1 MTPLEE
7 EIRRI
12 IAFDGPMP
20 ISEYMRTCLGH
31 PKYGYYVARDPLGP
45 LGDFTT
51 APEVSQMFG
60 ELLGAW
66 AAAVWQQMG
75 APARVNL
82 VELGPG
88 RGTLMADALRA
99 AKALPAFRAALAV
112 HLVEMSDVLAA
123 KQRETLPPSGVP
135 VTWHRDVRA
144 IPEGPAI
151 VLANE
156 FFDALPIHHAVRSE
170 QGWHE
175 RVVALGKDDRLA
187 FAVNP
192 VPAMNF
198 ETAVPGAIRE
208 APVGTIYEWRSAATM
223 LEIIQRLKNH
233 GGAALVI
240 DYGYTETQVGE
251 TLQGVRRH
259 SYADPLADPGE
270 VDLTAH
276 VDFGALAHAGMASG
290 VNVNGPLTQGEF
302 LRRLGIAQRAT
313 RLKADATPQQAADID
328 SALARLTAPDQM
340 GELFKVLAFADAKL
354 GALPGFDAK

>member
-1 MTPLEE
+1 MTPLEH
-7 EIRRI
+7 EIRRL

-31 PKYGYYVARDPLGP
+31 PKYGYYVTRDPLGSS
-45 LGDFTT
+45 GDFTT

-75 APARVNL
+75 SPARVSL

-99 AKALPAFRAALAV
+99 AQALPAFRAALAV

-123 KQRETLPPSGVP
+123 KQRETLGASGVP
-135 VTWHRDVRA
+135 VAWHRDVRE
-144 IPEGPAI
+144 IPAGPAI

-156 FFDALPIHHAVRSE
+156 FFDTLPIHHAVRGE

-175 RVVALGKDDRLA
+175 RVVALDKDDRLA

-198 ETAVPGAIRE
+198 EKALPDAVRA
-208 APVGTIYEWRSAATM
+208 APVGAIYEWRSATYAF
-223 LEIIQRLKNH
+223 EIIHHLKTH

-240 DYGYTETQVGE
+240 DYGHAETQAGE
-251 TLQGVRRH
+251 TLQGVRH
-259 SYADPLADPGE
+259 HAYADPLGDPGE

-276 VDFGALAHAGMASG
+276 VDFEALAHAGRASG
-290 VNVNGPLTQGEF
+290 MSVNGPLGQGEF
-302 LRRLGIAQRAT
+302 LRRLGIEQRAA
-313 RLKADATPQQAADID
+313 RLKANATAQQAADIK
-328 SALARLTAPDQM
+328 SALARLIAPDQM
-340 GELFKVLAFADAKL
+340 GELFKVLAFADRNL
-354 GALPGFDAK
+354 GALPGFDS

>member
-66 AAAVWQQMG
+66 AAAVWQQM
-75 APARVNL
+75 
-82 VELGPG
+82 
-88 RGTLMADALRA
+88 
-99 AKALPAFRAALAV
+99 ALPAFRAALAV

-123 KQRETLPPSGVP
+123 KQCETLTPSGVP

-151 VLANE
+151 FLANE
-156 FFDALPIHHAVRSE
+156 FLDALPIHHAVRSE

-192 VPAMNF
+192 VPAMHF
-198 ETAVPGAIRE
+198 ETALPDTVRK
-208 APVGTIYEWRSAATM
+208 APVGAIYEWRSAAY
-223 LEIIQRLKNH
+223 LLDIIRHLKGH

-240 DYGYTETQVGE
+240 DYGYIETQVGE

-259 SYADPLADPGE
+259 SYADPLVDPGE

-276 VDFGALAHAGMASG
+276 VDFAALAHAGRASG
-290 VNVNGPLTQGEF
+290 VNVNGPLPQGEF

-340 GELFKVLAFADAKL
+340 GELFKVLALADPKL
-354 GALPGFDAK
+354 GVLPGFGS

>member
-1 MTPLEE
+1 MTPLEQ

-31 PKYGYYVARDPLGP
+31 PKYGYYVTRDPLGS

-66 AAAVWQQMG
+66 AAAVWLEMG
-75 APARVNL
+75 SPAGVNL

-99 AKALPAFRAALAV
+99 ANALPAFRAAIAV
-112 HLVEMSDVLAA
+112 HLVEMSDVLMA
-123 KQRETLPPSGVP
+123 KQRETLGASGAA
-135 VTWHRDVRA
+135 VTWHRDVRE
-144 IPEGPAI
+144 IPAGPAI

-156 FFDALPIHHAVRSE
+156 FFDALPIHHAVRGE

-175 RVVALGKDDRLA
+175 RVVAIGKDDRLA

-192 VPAMNF
+192 VPMLDF
-198 ETAVPGAIRE
+198 EKMLPEALRE
-208 APVGTIYEWRSAATM
+208 APLGSIYEWRSAAYA
-223 LEIIQRLKNH
+223 LEIIHHLKSH

-240 DYGYTETQVGE
+240 DYGYGETQVGE
-251 TLQGVRRH
+251 TLQGVRH
-259 SYADPLADPGE
+259 HTYADPLTDPGE

-276 VDFGALAHAGMASG
+276 LDFSALAHAGRASG
-290 VNVNGPLTQGEF
+290 VNVSGPLTQGGF
-302 LRRLGIAQRAT
+302 LRRLGIEQRAA
-313 RLKADATPQQAADID
+313 RLKANATPQQAADID

-340 GELFKVLAFADAKL
+340 GELFKVLVIADPKL
-354 GALPGFDAK
+354 GALPGFDS

>member
-31 PKYGYYVARDPLGP
+31 PKYGYYVTRDPLGP

-66 AAAVWQQMG
+66 AAAVWRQMG
-75 APARVNL
+75 SPARVDL

-99 AKALPAFRAALAV
+99 ARALPAFRAAIAV
-112 HLVEMSDVLAA
+112 HLVEMSDVLMA
-123 KQRETLPPSGVP
+123 KQRETLGASGVP
-135 VTWHRDVRA
+135 VAWHHDVRE
-144 IPEGPAI
+144 IPAGPAI

-156 FFDALPIHHAVRSE
+156 FFDALPIHQAVRGE
-170 QGWHE
+170 RGWHE
-175 RVVALGKDDRLA
+175 RVVALGKDEQLA

-192 VPAMNF
+192 VPMLDF
-198 ETAVPGAIRE
+198 EKMLPEALRE
-208 APVGTIYEWRSAATM
+208 APAGAIYEWRSAAYS
-223 LEIIQRLKNH
+223 LEIIHRLKSH

-240 DYGYTETQVGE
+240 DYGYAETQVGE
-251 TLQGVRRH
+251 TFQAVRKH
-259 SYADPLADPGE
+259 AYADPLVDPGE

-276 VDFGALAHAGMASG
+276 VDFGALAHAGRASG
-290 VNVNGPLTQGEF
+290 VGVNGPLTQGEF
-302 LRRLGIAQRAT
+302 LRRLGIEQRAT
-313 RLKADATPQQAADID
+313 RLKQNATSQQAADID
-328 SALARLTAPDQM
+328 SAFARLTAPDQM
-340 GELFKVLAFADAKL
+340 GELFKVLAFADPKL
-354 GALPGFDAK
+354 GALPGFDS

>member
-20 ISEYMRTCLGH
+20 ISEYMRTCLTH
-31 PKYGYYVARDPLGP
+31 PKYGYYVTRDPLGS

-75 APARVNL
+75 SPARVNL

-99 AKALPAFRAALAV
+99 AKALPAFRAAIAV
-112 HLVEMSDVLAA
+112 HLVEMSDVLTA
-123 KQRETLPPSGVP
+123 KQRETLGASGVP
-135 VTWHRDVRA
+135 VAWHRDVRE
-144 IPEGPAI
+144 IPAGPTI

-156 FFDALPIHHAVRSE
+156 FFDALPIHHAVRGE
-170 QGWHE
+170 QSWHE
-175 RVVALGKDDRLA
+175 RVVAIGKDDRLA

-192 VPAMNF
+192 VPLPDF
-198 ETAVPGAIRE
+198 EKTLPDAVRS
-208 APVGTIYEWRSAATM
+208 APVGAIYEWRSSTYA
-223 LEIIQRLKNH
+223 LEIIRHLKSH
-233 GGAALVI
+233 GGAALII
-240 DYGYTETQVGE
+240 DYGYGETQVGE

-259 SYADPLADPGE
+259 TYADPLDHPGE
-270 VDLTAH
+270 IDLTAH
-276 VDFGALAHAGMASG
+276 VDFAALAHTGRASG
-290 VNVNGPLTQGEF
+290 MTVNGPLTQGEF
-302 LRRLGIAQRAT
+302 LRRLGVEQRST
-313 RLKADATPQQAADID
+313 RLKANATPQQAADID

-340 GELFKVLAFADAKL
+340 GELFKVLVIADPKL
-354 GALPGFDAK
+354 GALPGFEI

>member
-1 MTPLEE
+1 MTPLEQ

-12 IAFDGPMP
+12 IALDGPMT

-31 PKYGYYVARDPLGP
+31 PKYGYYVTRDPLGP

-66 AAAVWQQMG
+66 AAAVWRQMG
-75 APARVNL
+75 SPARLNL

-112 HLVEMSDVLAA
+112 HLVETSDVLAE
-123 KQRETLPPSGVP
+123 KQRETLASSGLP
-135 VTWHRDVRA
+135 VIWHRDVRE
-144 IPEGPAI
+144 IPESPTI
-151 VLANE
+151 FLANE
-156 FFDALPIHHAVRSE
+156 FFDALPIHQAIRGE

-175 RVVALGKDDRLA
+175 RVVALGQDNRLA

-192 VPAMNF
+192 VSAMHF
-198 ETAVPGAIRE
+198 EKALPDAVRD
-208 APVGTIYEWRSAATM
+208 APVGAIYEWRSSAYA
-223 LEIIQRLKNH
+223 LEIIHHIKSH
-233 GGAALVI
+233 GGAALII
-240 DYGYTETQVGE
+240 DYGYAETRLGE

-259 SYADPLADPGE
+259 GYADPLSDPGE

-276 VDFGALAHAGMASG
+276 VDFGALAQAGRASG
-290 VNVNGPLTQGEF
+290 MSVNGPLTQGEF
-302 LRRLGIAQRAT
+302 LHRLGIAQRAT
-313 RLKADATPQQAADID
+313 RLKANATPQQATDID
-328 SALARLTAPDQM
+328 SALARLTAPGQM
-340 GELFKVLAFADAKL
+340 GELFKVLAIADPKL
-354 GALPGFDAK
+354 GAMPGFDS

>member
-1 MTPLEE
+1 MTPLEQ

-20 ISEYMRTCLGH
+20 ISEYMRTCLTH
-31 PKYGYYVARDPLGP
+31 PKYGYYATRDPLGT

-60 ELLGAW
+60 ELIGAW

-75 APARVNL
+75 SPLRISL

-99 AKALPAFRAALAV
+99 ARALPAFSAALAV
-112 HLVEMSDVLAA
+112 HLIETSEVLAA
-123 KQRETLPPSGVP
+123 KQREILGSGVP
-135 VTWHRDVRA
+135 VTWHRDVRE
-144 IPEGPAI
+144 IPAGPAI
-151 VLANE
+151 FLANE
-156 FFDALPIHHAVRSE
+156 FFDALPVHHAVRGE

-175 RVVALGKDDRLA
+175 RVVALDNDDRLA

-192 VPAMNF
+192 VATMNF
-198 ETAVPGAIRE
+198 DATLPDAIRG
-208 APVGTIYEWRSAATM
+208 APVGAICEWRSTGYM
-223 LEIIQRLKNH
+223 LEIIRHLKDH

-240 DYGYTETQVGE
+240 DYGYTQTQVGE

-259 SYADPLADPGE
+259 AHADPLADPGE

-276 VDFGALAHAGMASG
+276 VDFDALAHAGRAAGMG
-290 VNVNGPLTQGEF
+290 VNGPLSQGEF
-302 LRRLGIAQRAT
+302 LRRLGIAQRAA
-313 RLKADATPQQAADID
+313 RLKANATPEQCLDID

-340 GELFKVLAFADAKL
+340 GELFKVLALTDPKL
-354 GALPGFDAK
+354 GTLPGFDS

>member
-1 MTPLEE
+1 MTPLEQ

-20 ISEYMRTCLGH
+20 ISEYMRTCLTH
-31 PKYGYYVARDPLGP
+31 PKYGYYVTRDPLGS

-66 AAAVWQQMG
+66 AAAVWLEMG
-75 APARVNL
+75 SPTRVNL

-99 AKALPAFRAALAV
+99 ANALPAFRAAIAL

-123 KQRETLPPSGVP
+123 KQRETLGASGVP
-135 VTWHRDVRA
+135 VTWHRDVRE
-144 IPEGPAI
+144 IPAGPAI

-156 FFDALPIHHAVRSE
+156 FFDALPIHHAVRGE

-175 RVVALGKDDRLA
+175 RVVAIDKDDRLA

-192 VPAMNF
+192 VPMLDF
-198 ETAVPGAIRE
+198 EKMLPEAVRE
-208 APVGTIYEWRSAATM
+208 APLGSIYEWRSAAYA
-223 LEIIQRLKNH
+223 LEIIHHLENH
-233 GGAALVI
+233 GGAALI
-240 DYGYTETQVGE
+240 SDYGYTETQVGE
-251 TLQGVRRH
+251 TFQAVRGH
-259 SYADPLADPGE
+259 DYADPLASPGE

-276 VDFGALAHAGMASG
+276 VDFEALGDAGRASG
-290 VNVNGPLTQGEF
+290 MNVSGPLTQGEF
-302 LRRLGIAQRAT
+302 LRRLGIEQRAA
-313 RLKADATPQQAADID
+313 RLKANAAPQQTADID

-340 GELFKVLAFADAKL
+340 GELFKVLAFADPKL
-354 GALPGFDAK
+354 GALPGFDS